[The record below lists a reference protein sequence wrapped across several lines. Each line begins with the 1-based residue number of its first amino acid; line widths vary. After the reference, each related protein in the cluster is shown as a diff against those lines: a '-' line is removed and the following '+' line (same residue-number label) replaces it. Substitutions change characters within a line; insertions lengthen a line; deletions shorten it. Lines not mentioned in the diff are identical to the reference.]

1 MPPRIVDANAAGGG
15 VQNWY
20 QSLPPIT
27 RTLAT
32 VCFLSSLGCYV
43 GLLKPFQ
50 LALLRD
56 YVFKQYEVR
65 GPVSAATKSWHGIA
79 AEGRPAAI
87 CVASSTQQALS
98 TAGQQQRED
107 QQLGRVT
114 VCRSICHVRL
124 CKAAVHFS
132 SDLCC

>member
-27 RTLAT
+27 RFLAT
-32 VCFLSSLGCYV
+32 ACFLSSLGCYV

-65 GPVSAATKSWHGIA
+65 AGEGALTRTPAAAQNGTPQCSRRLTLA
-79 AEGRPAAI
+79 ADAEGGSANTL
-87 CVASSTQQALS
+87 CN
-98 TAGQQQRED
+98 
-107 QQLGRVT
+107 
-114 VCRSICHVRL
+114 SISCSQVY
-124 CKAAVHFS
+124 S
-132 SDLCC
+132 

>member
-1 MPPRIVDANAAGGG
+1 M
-15 VQNWY
+15 QNWY

-32 VCFLSSLGCYV
+32 ACFLSSLGCYV

-65 GPVSAATKSWHGIA
+65 GPVSAAKASYHGIA
-79 AEGRPAAI
+79 AE
-87 CVASSTQQALS
+87 V
-98 TAGQQQRED
+98 E
-107 QQLGRVT
+107 QQL
-114 VCRSICHVRL
+114 L
-124 CKAAVHFS
+124 CVSQQHQA
-132 SDLCC
+132 